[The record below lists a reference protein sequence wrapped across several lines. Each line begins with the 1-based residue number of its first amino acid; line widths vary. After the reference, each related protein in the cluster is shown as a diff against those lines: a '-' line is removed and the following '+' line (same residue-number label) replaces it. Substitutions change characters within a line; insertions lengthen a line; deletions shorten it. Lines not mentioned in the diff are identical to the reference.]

1 MWLIVKSLACESEL
15 LGRTSAQSAGEPGIF
30 AVAVCIRQRQAE
42 GLVSQNSFGGVSMG
56 ANPTQAYGLILF
68 IIAFVL
74 LAGGFAAGGN
84 FMYILVGLA
93 VLAASCGLFMKCKP
107 LEQREQ

>member
-1 MWLIVKSLACESEL
+1 VVDRKINSCDNEL
-15 LGRTSAQSAGEPGIF
+15 FERTAVRSAGQSGIF

-42 GLVSQNSFGGVSMG
+42 GLVSQNSLGGVSMG

-107 LEQREQ
+107 WEQRQE